1 MLFRV
6 PKSPQNRCKALKM
19 CRFFQFKS
27 SMGLE
32 TRRHVPNGISST
44 VSSGC
49 SKSPSSLDNE
59 TSNSSTAPHPF
70 ALARKNFY
78 FCAKKPF
85 LMIRLWLWL
94 VSNSFLLA
102 HLASVEVNPIYQGL
116 LKWVLS
122 VDWRLVLQP
131 RTITFLPLKSA
142 AHFTVTRGH
151 FSKSLEECI
160 HCVLCSVLTYLVGG
174 LSLSV
179 P

>member
-1 MLFRV
+1 M
-6 PKSPQNRCKALKM
+6 
-19 CRFFQFKS
+19 
-27 SMGLE
+27 
-32 TRRHVPNGISST
+32 PNGISST

-70 ALARKNFY
+70 VPKNFSP
-78 FCAKKPF
+78 PF
-85 LMIRLWLWL
+85 YLCKETLRLDLWL
-94 VSNSFLLA
+94 VSNCFLPA
-102 HLASVEVNPIYQGL
+102 HLSVEGTPIYQGL

-122 VDWRLVLQP
+122 VDWWRLVLQ

-174 LSLSV
+174 LLYASV
-179 P
+179 VVP